1 MLTDD
6 VKKLKKDFKKRLVN
20 DIEIFQKKI
29 KTRQYSPECYINLSE
44 EERNKKHQYGREQ
57 FRTLLEDEK

>member
-44 EERNKKHQYGREQ
+44 EERNKKHQYYREQ

>member
-44 EERNKKHQYGREQ
+44 EERNKKHQYDREQ

>member
-6 VKKLKKDFKKRLVN
+6 VKKLKKNFKKRLVN

-44 EERNKKHQYGREQ
+44 EERNKKHQYDREQ

>member
-20 DIEIFQKKI
+20 DIEIFQKKLKHVNMLLNAI
-29 KTRQYSPECYINLSE
+29 SIFLKKKETKSINMVV
-44 EERNKKHQYGREQ
+44 NN
-57 FRTLLEDEK
+57 LELF

>member
-29 KTRQYSPECYINLSE
+29 KTRQYAPERYINLSE